1 MAFLA
6 RLTLLAGSAWILGL
20 AAVVLWQIVMGRIS
34 LAGLLDSKDADGSPS
49 FSPARLQLLI
59 FTVVVAA
66 RFLQSVLA
74 DPGRGSLPSLPPGV
88 VAALG
93 GSQAVYLGGKIFTT
107 YIRPLL
113 KGLEGGGGS
122 P

>member
-1 MAFLA
+1 MTLLA
-6 RLTLLAGSAWILGL
+6 RLTLLAGGAWILGV
-20 AAVVLWQIVMGRIS
+20 AAVVLVQIVMGRIP
-34 LAGLLDSKDADGSPS
+34 LTGLLDSKDAEGRSS

-66 RFLQSVLA
+66 RFLQAVLA
-74 DPGRGSLPSLPPGV
+74 NPGRGSLPSLSPGV

-93 GSQAVYLGGKIFTT
+93 GSQTVYLGAKIFNT

-113 KGLEGGGGS
+113 KNLE
-122 P
+122 